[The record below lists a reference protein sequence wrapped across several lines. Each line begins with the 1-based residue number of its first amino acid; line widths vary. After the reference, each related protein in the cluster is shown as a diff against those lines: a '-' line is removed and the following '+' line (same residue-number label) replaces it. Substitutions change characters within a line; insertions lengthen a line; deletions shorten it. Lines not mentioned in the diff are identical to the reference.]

1 MGSRLRIW
9 GFTALV
15 VAIGLAGLWIV
26 TPRVAA
32 PGLDQVSATL
42 RSGTLQFE
50 TGTRLLSRQVR
61 DVAAVAA
68 RDPALLKALAAF
80 ETARAARAARPVRR
94 QSRST

>member
-1 MGSRLRIW
+1 MSRSKIW

-15 VAIGLAGLWIV
+15 VAAGLSGVWV
-26 TPRVAA
+26 FTQRAAA
-32 PGLDQVSATL
+32 PATEQVSATL

-68 RDPALLKALAAF
+68 RDPA
-80 ETARAARAARPVRR
+80 
-94 QSRST
+94 